1 MPKPSLRDA
10 LVAAAVHEFQANGYA
25 ATGVAMI
32 SARAG
37 APKGSFYYY
46 FSSKEA
52 LAQDALSQ
60 YGDSRRLEM
69 LADDGSPAR
78 DRILAH
84 FTYLREDL
92 AQQHFAQGCLFGTF
106 AAESGATEA
115 LGTMAAA
122 GLRAWIDA
130 LTDAVARAQAEGS
143 VAGAAEP
150 RQLAS
155 LAVDLWEGAALRAKA
170 ARDGT
175 AIDSALDV
183 IMEQLLTAPVR
194 ERV

>member
-1 MPKPSLRDA
+1 MPKPNLRDA
-10 LVAAAVHEFQANGYA
+10 LVTAAVHEFQAKGYA
-25 ATGVAMI
+25 ATGVAVI

-52 LAQDALSQ
+52 LAEDALGR
-60 YGDSRRLEM
+60 YGESRRLEM

-92 AQQHFAQGCLFGTF
+92 ARRHYAEGCLFGTF
-106 AAESGATEA
+106 AAESGATKV

-122 GLRAWIDA
+122 GLHAWIDTLA
-130 LTDAVARAQAEGS
+130 DAVTRAQAEGS
-143 VAGAAEP
+143 VPDEREP
-150 RQLAS
+150 RKLAA

-170 ARDGT
+170 ARDG
-175 AIDSALDV
+175 APIDGALDV
-183 IMEQLLTAPVR
+183 IMKQLLTAPAHDPV
-194 ERV
+194 